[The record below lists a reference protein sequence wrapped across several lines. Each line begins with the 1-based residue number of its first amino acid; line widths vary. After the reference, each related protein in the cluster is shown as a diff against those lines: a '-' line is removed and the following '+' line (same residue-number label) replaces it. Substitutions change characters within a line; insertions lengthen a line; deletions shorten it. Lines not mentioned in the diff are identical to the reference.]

1 MIDLA
6 QLNKK
11 SEMLDIF
18 KVYLINILSFIAILF
33 CFSLGLKGISTS
45 SPILT
50 TLLFFAGIVIILN
63 LIYLKKTKN
72 DIVSGSIFI
81 YTFYL
86 LMFYL
91 VYTGG
96 VDGNTG
102 PLWIFY
108 LAPLTFYIKG
118 LKTGIFNIMFFL
130 LVLFIILYVLE
141 SNSLKAEYA
150 DAYKLR
156 ILLAFILTSFVSAAY
171 EYSRNISY
179 KYAHTLQKELE
190 YIALFDDLTGTYN
203 RRGYR
208 KHLKNIEMSNGTIL
222 MCDIDKF
229 KKIND
234 KYGHLAGDYCIKEV
248 ARRIKENLRSDDL
261 VVRWGGDEFFV
272 YLSNIN
278 IDDAQIVA
286 EKIQTLIS
294 NKDFIFQNKS
304 IHMSISI
311 GLAPLSK
318 FSSLEET
325 IREADNNMYL
335 SKYKN
340 ELEI

>member
-1 MIDLA
+1 MIDIL
-6 QLNKK
+6 QLNKNNEK
-11 SEMLDIF
+11 LDIF
-18 KVYLINILSFIAILF
+18 KIYLINSLSLVAILF
-33 CFSLGLKGISTS
+33 SFGLGLKGMHTS

-50 TLLFFAGIVIILN
+50 TLLFSSGVIIILN
-63 LIYLKKTKN
+63 LIYLKKTSN
-72 DIVSGSIFI
+72 DSISGNIFI
-81 YTFYL
+81 YTFYI

-102 PLWIFY
+102 PLWIYF

-118 LKTGIFNIMFFL
+118 LKLGIYNIAFFFFI
-130 LVLFIILYVLE
+130 LFIILYIIQPHP
-141 SNSLKAEYA
+141 LKVEYSS
-150 DAYKLR
+150 AYKLR
-156 ILLAFILTSFVSAAY
+156 ILLAFILTSLVSAAY
-171 EYSRNISY
+171 EYSRDMSY
-179 KYAHTLQKELE
+179 RYANKLQKELE
-190 YIALFDDLTGTYN
+190 HIALFDDLTGTYN

-208 KHLKNIEMSNGTIL
+208 NHLNNIEMTNGTIL

-248 ARRIKENLRSDDL
+248 AKRIKENLRSEDF

-286 EKIQTLIS
+286 QKIQTLIS
-294 NKDFIFQNKS
+294 DKEFHFKDKLIK
-304 IHMSISI
+304 ISISI
-311 GLAPLSK
+311 GLSPLSK
-318 FSSLEET
+318 FSTLEET

-335 SKYKN
+335 SKYKH

>member
-1 MIDLA
+1 MIDIFK
-6 QLNKK
+6 LNK
-11 SEMLDIF
+11 SNEELDIF
-18 KVYLINILSFIAILF
+18 KSYLINSLSYIGILF
-33 CFSLGLKGISTS
+33 CFSLAVKGMHTE
-45 SPILT
+45 SPILI
-50 TLLFFAGIVIILN
+50 TLLFSTGIVILMN
-63 LIYLKKTKN
+63 LIYIKKTSN
-72 DIVSGSIFI
+72 HTLSGSIFI
-81 YTFYL
+81 YTFYI

-102 PLWIFY
+102 PLWIYF

-118 LKTGIFNIMFFL
+118 LKSGLYNITFFFL
-130 LVLFIILYVLE
+130 ILFIILYILE
-141 SNSLKAEYA
+141 PNDLKAEYTS
-150 DAYKLR
+150 AYKLR
-156 ILLAFILTSFVSAAY
+156 ILLAFILTGVISAAY
-171 EYSRNISY
+171 EYSRNMSY
-179 KYAHTLQKELE
+179 QYVQKLQKELE
-190 YIALFDDLTGTYN
+190 HIALFDDLTGTYN

-208 KHLKNIEMSNGTIL
+208 KHLNDITMTSGTIL

-248 ARRIKENLRSDDL
+248 AKCIKEKLRSDDF
-261 VVRWGGDEFFV
+261 VVRWGGDEFFI

-278 IDDAQIVA
+278 KSDAQIVA

-294 NKDFIFQNKS
+294 DKEFTFEKQIIKIN
-304 IHMSISI
+304 ISI
-311 GLAPLSK
+311 GMAELTR

-335 SKYKN
+335 SKYKHQ
-340 ELEI
+340 LEV